1 MSDKGCIATWE
12 EGTDT
17 EDGSMNGWGGN
28 IIESGPYV
36 ADGYILL
43 HEDYT
48 DRRLMHYLRRPSIT
62 AAVWQP
68 SRAAAWLWESVRKAA
83 IVPLEWIGRAEH
95 PRRGQRYGWSQR
107 YSRMV
112 DRWRW
117 AEGPSPGT
125 VEIDEDK
132 LDLLWRATAFEELRY
147 DPKGEH
153 VVAWVGGE
161 MVGAVMPLRGGLP

>member
-1 MSDKGCIATWE
+1 MT
-12 EGTDT
+12 
-17 EDGSMNGWGGN
+17 GWHGN
-28 IIESGPYV
+28 IIEPGPYV

-68 SRAAAWLWESVRKAA
+68 EHAAAETWEMAGRGAT
-83 IVPLEWIGRAEH
+83 VPLEWYGRAEH

-107 YSRMV
+107 YSQMV

-117 AEGPSPGT
+117 TKGQPPKMI
-125 VEIDEDK
+125 EIDEDK

-161 MVGAVMPLRGGLP
+161 MVGVVMPLRGGLL

>member
-1 MSDKGCIATWE
+1 
-12 EGTDT
+12 
-17 EDGSMNGWGGN
+17 MNGWNGN
-28 IIESGPYV
+28 VIEPGPYV
-36 ADGYILL
+36 ADGHILL

-62 AAVWQP
+62 AAVWQ
-68 SRAAAWLWESVRKAA
+68 RQHAAARLWEMAGRGAT
-83 IVPLEWIGRAEH
+83 VPLEWSGQAEH
-95 PRRGQRYGWSQR
+95 PLRGQRYGWSQH
-107 YSRMV
+107 YPQMV

-117 AEGPSPGT
+117 TEGQI

-132 LDLLWRATAFEELRY
+132 LDLLWRATWFEDLRY

-161 MVGAVMPLRGGLP
+161 MVGVVMPLWDGLP